1 MLEIST
7 VELGTRNAVRGGIIL
22 SKPGG
27 LDLSRCRH
35 WQKVNLDSFKKLV
48 LTIDKSRS
56 RYLNFVSTPPSS
68 PKSLDQEIR
77 NPSRPDIFGKSRQF
91 VSISIEN

>member
-7 VELGTRNAVRGGIIL
+7 VESGTRNAVRGGIIL

-35 WQKVNLDSFKKLV
+35 WQKVKLV

-56 RYLNFVSTPPSS
+56 RYLNFVATSPSS

-77 NPSRPDIFGKSRQF
+77 PGLKFLVNLDSLSQSR
-91 VSISIEN
+91 IS